1 MFAPTPPPPW
11 GGRADCSAIRYF
23 HREIAS
29 QQVFGLKPAGTANS
43 GPRWARLRPAR
54 LQEKPQHV
62 SANVAAN
69 IRNLY
74 CNNYG
79 YEVASLRRPK
89 AAARAALRAAIC
101 RRKFLRCLFNSIYQS
116 APPFVSN
123 IRGRPPPLQGGRAD
137 CLGQSDFFAYPFVL
151 KSAAALSRAAAS
163 PWAMPP
169 SAAHSFGV
177 NPAAAEGDFN
187 GTDSAAEKKP
197 QLAATDCANNCRG
210 EYLRSEQQQLSLQGC
225 SLQFH
230 FSRRGLIEGGA
241 KAARRRRRGVRAPWA
256 SRRTVGGCRRR
267 TGSGIRARSRRCI
280 GWRRPSRRRSSRPV
294 RGSR

>member
-116 APPFVSN
+116 APPF
-123 IRGRPPPLQGGRAD
+123 
-137 CLGQSDFFAYPFVL
+137 CLEY
-151 KSAAALSRAAAS
+151 SR
-163 PWAMPP
+163 PP
-169 SAAHSFGV
+169 SAPSGRPRGLPWAIRFFRLSIRLEICGCIKSRCCI
-177 NPAAAEGDFN
+177 ALGD
-187 GTDSAAEKKP
+187 
-197 QLAATDCANNCRG
+197 ATF
-210 EYLRSEQQQLSLQGC
+210 GC
-225 SLQFH
+225 SLL
-230 FSRRGLIEGGA
+230 RRE
-241 KAARRRRRGVRAPWA
+241 P
-256 SRRTVGGCRRR
+256 
-267 TGSGIRARSRRCI
+267 
-280 GWRRPSRRRSSRPV
+280 RSSR
-294 RGSR
+294 R